1 MYLRELAML
10 LAAWAGLSC
19 ASEGVDDETPTD
31 TSQLPDPPAIVHAV
45 FGSPE
50 SVCSNP
56 SVILCEDFET
66 DQQSNWSDY
75 DDNGFVVTSNAAVS
89 GTRSMEQEYQQGQ
102 VSAGWLAWFFG
113 DHPLGG
119 TRSGEHFEEIYFR
132 WYHKFQT
139 GWPAQYPP
147 KMARVRSHYVDCD
160 WCFAWAEHFWVH
172 ADGRALSD
180 PMSNIAAPAGTTIAS
195 SERWLGS
202 TDIGLDFSDRGD
214 RWVAL
219 EMRVRLNTPSEND
232 GRLTYWADGELM
244 LDRQNVNLRGAYD
257 ATTINV
263 VMIDTYWN
271 DGAPAPGLRRWYDN
285 VVLAT
290 EPIGCAV
297 PTIQKSTLAGQVAW
311 EVEVALDLPDHPT
324 VWTSPTLQGDGNEI
338 ELSAASGT
346 FAPGRSSCVLPNAG
360 LVVRARH
367 QNSNGWSQWTDWADL
382 F

>member
-10 LAAWAGLSC
+10 LAAWGGLSC
-19 ASEGVDDETPTD
+19 ASEGIDDETPTD

-45 FGSPE
+45 FHSPE

-56 SVILCEDFET
+56 AVILCEDFET
-66 DQQSNWSDY
+66 DRQSNWSDY

-89 GTRSMEQEYQQGQ
+89 GSRSMEQEYQQGQ

-119 TRSGEHFEEIYFR
+119 TRAGEHFEEIYFR
-132 WYHKFQT
+132 WYHKFQA
-139 GWPAQYPP
+139 GWPAYPP

-160 WCFAWAEHFWVH
+160 WCFAWAEHFWVR
-172 ADGRALSD
+172 ADGRAHSD

-195 SERWLGS
+195 AERWLGS

-219 EMRVRLNTPSEND
+219 EMRVRLNTPGEND

-263 VMIDTYWN
+263 AMIDTYWN
-271 DGAPAPGLRRWYDN
+271 DGAPVAGLRRWYDN

-324 VWTSPTLQGDGNEI
+324 VWTSATLQGDGNEI

-346 FAPGRSSCVLPNAG
+346 FAAGRSSCVLPDAG

-367 QNSNGWSQWTDWADL
+367 QNSNGWSQWTDWAEL